1 MRKYIL
7 IGILGFGGALCRY
20 GTGILFHTDFPWG
33 TLIVNLAGCFLLPII
48 FILLQELDSFSKE
61 IIAAM
66 GTGFIGAFTT
76 FSTFTTDFTKLISD
90 GNMVKGSIY
99 LFTSLAGGLI
109 VTAISVK
116 ISNYTLDII
125 RGMGWGRRF

>member
-1 MRKYIL
+1 MRKYTL
-7 IGILGFGGALCRY
+7 IGIFGFGGALCRY

-48 FILLQELDSFSKE
+48 FILLQELDVFSKD
-61 IIAAM
+61 IIA
-66 GTGFIGAFTT
+66 AFTT
-76 FSTFTTDFTKLISD
+76 FSTFTTDFIKLISD

-116 ISNYTLDII
+116 ISNFTLDKI
-125 RGMGWGRRF
+125 RKKEE